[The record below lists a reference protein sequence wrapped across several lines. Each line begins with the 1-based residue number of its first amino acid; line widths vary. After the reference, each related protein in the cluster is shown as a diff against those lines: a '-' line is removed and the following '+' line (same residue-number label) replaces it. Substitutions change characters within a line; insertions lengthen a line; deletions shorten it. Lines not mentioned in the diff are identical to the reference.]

1 VAATAAKTSNFAG
14 LQNLT
19 FYFLTSK

>member
-1 VAATAAKTSNFAG
+1 VAATAAKTSNFAW